1 MYCSSVSLED
11 FLSLSEK
18 AQSTTTVKPVAWES
32 KLSCEDSDS
41 FDADYDSNA
50 PVPSQAAL
58 LKFIG
63 SNDAFL
69 SGACNTSSSS
79 VVRDKHDLNWCSPLD
94 YISHW
99 NLLPHAD
106 RSLLRKL
113 ILSDTVSN
121 SNRYGLKV
129 KNLET
134 HLLLNIGCDM
144 NNIVNNGRCSVLS
157 NLKSP
162 SDAYMPYS
170 NECLD
175 NRAVDAKTCLRAYKK
190 YAREFDPSILFKAG
204 FVCYQAVVSSD
215 SSYRSLTDFD
225 SAKENYHKFFKSNA
239 DVFAGWLKRKKIYS
253 YMYSHEVSVDSIVRG
268 EYRPHTH
275 LIFFVPKEARGSS
288 LQEGEVLTLEEEFNS
303 LFGDRSFE
311 LLRTEVDE
319 VMVPKKVSRFEDVE
333 RAFNYLHNCY
343 SLAPT
348 YMREVR
354 EGNIRSLN
362 LAAVECYRNLV
373 RLFKNEEGLS
383 YRPVRRFNSSS
394 IPKRSS
400 EEGYVHPLLQK
411 KKKSNTITKVTV
423 SRQKTLQHAEPSNR
437 STATKECHLRNEE
450 KSHEQRQPIVPA
462 AVSESYNEAA
472 RRHAGSGNDESAG
485 NAAASRATAV
495 KNRRGRT
502 EKKNLRS
509 GHKQH
514 ACSEKQ
520 SSLLDESSG
529 EKCRTGPVGR
539 STAAAGEGR
548 HSKSTGPKHTKR
560 ASSCTADAHP
570 GQP

>member
-32 KLSCEDSDS
+32 KLSCGDSDS
-41 FDADYDSNA
+41 FDADYVSNA
-50 PVPSQAAL
+50 PIPSQTAL
-58 LKFIG
+58 LRFIG

-69 SGACNTSSSS
+69 SGACNTSSS

-94 YISHW
+94 YTSHW

-190 YAREFDPSILFKAG
+190 YAREFDPSVLFKAG

-225 SAKENYHKFFKSNA
+225 SAKESYHKFFKSNA

-253 YMYSHEVSVDSIVRG
+253 YMYSHEVSVDSILRG

-275 LIFFVPKEARGSS
+275 LIFFVPKEKRGCS
-288 LQEGEVLTLEEEFNS
+288 LQEGEVLSLEEEFNS
-303 LFGDRSFE
+303 LFSDRSFE

-319 VMVPKKVSRFEDVE
+319 IMVPKKVSRFEDVE

-362 LAAVECYRNLV
+362 LATVECYRNLV

-383 YRPVRRFNSSS
+383 YRPVRRFNSST
-394 IPKRSS
+394 IPKRGS

-423 SRQKTLQHAEPSNR
+423 SRQKSLQNAEPSNR
-437 STATKECHLRNEE
+437 STTTKECHLRNEE
-450 KSHEQRQPIVPA
+450 KSHGQRQPSVPA
-462 AVSESYNEAA
+462 AVSESYDEAA
-472 RRHAGSGNDESAG
+472 LRHAGSGNDESAG
-485 NAAASRATAV
+485 NAGASRSTAV
-495 KNRRGRT
+495 KNRSGRT
-502 EKKNLRS
+502 EKSRFRS
-509 GHKQH
+509 GHEQH
-514 ACSEKQ
+514 AGSRKQ
-520 SSLLDESSG
+520 LIHRQHISHLRQVYTHE
-529 EKCRTGPVGR
+529 RTQN
-539 STAAAGEGR
+539 
-548 HSKSTGPKHTKR
+548 SKR
-560 ASSCTADAHP
+560 
-570 GQP
+570 QLI